1 LVAVPRLLVARD
13 CFDEDEARRS
23 FGFFGDGRSFF
34 VATGF
39 GRDCESGWR
48 GGFRLL
54 RMRES

>member
-1 LVAVPRLLVARD
+1 LVVVPRLLEARD
-13 CFDEDEARRS
+13 S
-23 FGFFGDGRSFF
+23 FGGDEPRTSFDFFGEGRSFF